1 LKDKKD
7 NNLKVIA
14 VLLDKLKSMKM
25 LQNQNYSV
33 LLKENKEKLNQKFI
47 LLKFLLLH
55 KVKENIKNYLK

>member
-33 LLKENKEKLNQKFI
+33 LLKENKEKLSQKFI